1 MPEVDTKLA
10 ARLRQ
15 AKNATRD
22 APQWF
27 AFVAKGT
34 TDGVFL
40 VGMKKIPAKE
50 VSEVK
55 ASSGGK
61 QVYRG
66 RCFGEGDELICEVP
80 REPPATLDKQVKAV
94 IHRDAGLVLKV
105 RFRVAPDLAEEE
117 EEGAETAPMADK
129 APPVPPTPVPPPGD
143 AAARF
148 VSRLKTLMPAL
159 QKAQTANHPL
169 SPEVKTR
176 VGEAQGFARNKDF
189 DHANGVL
196 DKLEGLVKQVLG
208 APAAAP
214 PPGAPPQPPTT
225 PTTDAAARFT
235 ARLKAMLPDLQKAQ
249 AANHPLSPE
258 VKTRV
263 GEAQGFGRNKD
274 FGQAN
279 GVLDKLEGLVKQVLG
294 APAGDTAARF
304 TARLKAMLP
313 DLQKAQT
320 ANHPLSPE
328 VKTRI
333 GEGQTL
339 AQHKD
344 FGQANAVLDKL
355 EALVKQVLAVPGAVP
370 VSQTV
375 TVEIAKPDV
384 VAELAE
390 KTDKLAALR
399 RSLQHELGHVL
410 GQPHEIKRDM
420 PRKVTLHP
428 TDLAGPPREHELD
441 PDMSSG
447 IMMYGLPTKSYGE
460 HTNDLLKAV
469 AGKSLPERIED
480 VPGDI
485 VKLVPKFLMT
495 MASELS
501 QTSQG
506 LQSGAALPAQD
517 QMLSVADTLN
527 AAMRSMKKW
536 EDFLSQ
542 GEAAGKRLDEL
553 EKAKQGGDEGAYAE
567 SETVLASYN
576 AARAGGLAEQAR
588 TLKLVHALL
597 AEYKGLQA
605 VQPKA

>member
-1 MPEVDTKLA
+1 MPDVDTKLA
-10 ARLRQ
+10 ASLRQ
-15 AKNATRD
+15 ARNATKD
-22 APQWF
+22 APLWF

-34 TDGVFL
+34 ADGVLL
-40 VGMKKIPAKE
+40 VSLKKVPTKE
-50 VSEVK
+50 INEAK

-66 RCFGEGDELICEVP
+66 RCFGEAGELICELP
-80 REPPATLDKQVKAV
+80 KEPPATLDKQVGTV
-94 IHRDAGLVLKV
+94 IHRDAGVALKV
-105 RFRVAPDLAEEE
+105 RFRVNPALAEEE
-117 EEGAETAPMADK
+117 HEGAETAPVVGK
-129 APPVPPTPVPPPGD
+129 VPPVPPTPVPPTPVPPPGD

-148 VSRLKTLMPAL
+148 IARLKTLMPAL
-159 QKAQTANHPL
+159 QKAQSANHPL
-169 SPEVKTR
+169 SPEVRTGA
-176 VGEAQGFARNKDF
+176 GEAQVFARNKDF
-189 DHANGVL
+189 DHAHSVL
-196 DKLEGLVKQVLG
+196 DKVEGLVKQVLR
-208 APAAAP
+208 ALAAAP

-263 GEAQGFGRNKD
+263 GEAQGFARNKD

-279 GVLDKLEGLVKQVLG
+279 GVLDKVEGLVKQVLG
-294 APAGDTAARF
+294 APAPDAAARF

-313 DLQKAQT
+313 ALQKAQT

-339 AQHKD
+339 AHHKD
-344 FGQANAVLDKL
+344 FDQANAVLDKL
-355 EALVKQVLAVPGAVP
+355 EALVKQVLAGASGGAAVGVGEAPLMRAPPDGFDLGHACRSLDSVPGAP
-370 VSQTV
+370 G
-375 TVEIAKPDV
+375 AP
-384 VAELAE
+384 
-390 KTDKLAALR
+390 
-399 RSLQHELGHVL
+399 
-410 GQPHEIKRDM
+410 
-420 PRKVTLHP
+420 PRKAL
-428 TDLAGPPREHELD
+428 TD
-441 PDMSSG
+441 
-447 IMMYGLPTKSYGE
+447 
-460 HTNDLLKAV
+460 DLLKAV
-469 AGKSLPERIED
+469 AAKSLPENVED
-480 VPGDI
+480 VPGF
-485 VKLVPKFLMT
+485 VAELVPKFLMT
-495 MASELS
+495 MGSELS
-501 QTSQG
+501 QTSQV
-506 LQSGAALPAQD
+506 LQAGAAVPAQD

-542 GEAAGKRLDEL
+542 GGAAGKRLDEL

-576 AARAGGLAEQAR
+576 AARGGGLAEQAR